1 MSAPARADDPRAR
14 AADPATRAPG
24 LVRVLGI
31 DPGSVVMGYGIIETD
46 GVRSV
51 HVAHGHVRVK
61 GATFV
66 ERLGHIHRSLA
77 DLVAEWRPAEAAIEE
92 VFMSKNVMSALKLG
106 QARGAAIGVL
116 TSCTIPVAEYN
127 PRSIKQV
134 VTGRGA
140 APKAQVQAMVRAM
153 LALGELQGD
162 AADGLAIALC
172 HAHSRMARAPAAARA
187 AAAGEGAP
195 TTSAAAALRA
205 LAPRKRSRGRGLRL

>member
-1 MSAPARADDPRAR
+1 MTAAARAPARA
-14 AADPATRAPG
+14 TG
-24 LVRVLGI
+24 LVRVIGI
-31 DPGSVVMGYGIIETD
+31 DPGSVVMGYGVIETD

-66 ERLGHIHRSLA
+66 ERLGHIHASLA
-77 DLVAEWRPAEAAIEE
+77 ELVGEHRPAEAAIEE
-92 VFMSKNVMSALKLG
+92 VFLSKNAMSALKLG

-116 TSCTIPVAEYN
+116 MSRKLPVAEYN

-134 VTGRGA
+134 VTGSGG

-187 AAAGEGAP
+187 AAGGSGAGAP
-195 TTSAAAALRA
+195 TTSAAAALQA
-205 LAPRKRSRGRGLRL
+205 LAPRKRGRGRGLRL